1 MSKSIFNKFSIPLGL
16 LDYINPIFYSISIIT
31 IIRNIYLEFP
41 YNIIMIL
48 GAILSIIFGFIIPT
62 GKVIVG
68 MGLIKFR
75 MPVSLVFM
83 VNTGIL
89 LSGLMLLKYVFNF
102 NSIVLFIIIGFIL
115 ILLLL
120 IYCMSKK
127 FNTIAVLIGMFGYLL
142 LYISLIIISFRLKL
156 FIPIILYLLAI
167 VLFLM
172 LVCIGIKANLKNPK
186 VHWVIEISNV
196 LCQFFVMIG
205 TLILF

>member
-115 ILLLL
+115 ILLLSWTNCSIICL
-120 IYCMSKK
+120 ELSEEQSSIQ
-127 FNTIAVLIGMFGYLL
+127 
-142 LYISLIIISFRLKL
+142 IIS
-156 FIPIILYLLAI
+156 
-167 VLFLM
+167 
-172 LVCIGIKANLKNPK
+172 
-186 VHWVIEISNV
+186 
-196 LCQFFVMIG
+196 
-205 TLILF
+205 